1 MTWAIQKKC
10 DSAGQ
15 KLVLLMLA
23 NHCNGYTGQCNPSH
37 KLLADECSMGVSTL
51 KRQIASLEE
60 AGFLAI
66 VHKSVEGVSLPNQYM
81 LKLEGVDPIRAGGG
95 SNLGGGAG
103 PNRATDQEDKP
114 GSEPKKNKHASQCVL
129 PGSFT
134 PDDTARDIATSLGLN
149 AGDELTAF
157 ADHHAAKGSTFI
169 CWQAAFRTWLRNAA
183 KFSRKPADMTANRQA
198 LSFAER
204 DELAR
209 HKRYREMTGRDWP
222 TDSADVIDIT
232 PTNKRIES

>member
-23 NHCNGYTGQCNPSH
+23 NHCNGYTGQCNPSQ

-60 AGFLAI
+60 AGFLVVI
-66 VHKSVEGVSLPNQYM
+66 HKSLEGISLPNQYM
-81 LKLEGVDPIRAGGG
+81 LKLDGVGPNRAGGG
-95 SNLGGGAG
+95 SDLGGGVG
-103 PNRATDQEDKP
+103 PNRATNQEDKP

-129 PGSFT
+129 PDGFT
-134 PDDTARDIATSLGLN
+134 PDSTAQDIASGLALN

-157 ADHHAAKGSTFI
+157 TDYHAAKGSTFL

-183 KFSRKPADMTANRQA
+183 KFSRKPADMTASRQA

-209 HKRYREMTGRDWP
+209 RKRYTEMTGRQWP
-222 TDSADVIDIT
+222 ADPADVIDIT